1 MQEVY
6 AEYERTT
13 REHIVD
19 EVEQALAE
27 AKVGTSPRVPDGAT
41 VTGPSLQYPWAHRHR
56 DCCVVRLRVNQALCR
71 CGRLRVLIS
80 RAIYIRRCSSWCTA

>member
-27 AKVGTSPRVPDGAT
+27 AKVGTAPRVPDGAT
-41 VTGPSLQYPWAHRHR
+41 VTGLLCNAHGPI
-56 DCCVVRLRVNQALCR
+56 AT
-71 CGRLRVLIS
+71 
-80 RAIYIRRCSSWCTA
+80 AIAVSCASE